1 MSSMKLPTLI
11 DAESAAEMFVA
22 VRSVAEHSFFAVA
35 EPHGEAAFDR
45 LARQVPQWL
54 VATVRLENGSM
65 TGSISCTLSDELAR
79 ALFDAFAG
87 RDPADPPPATDQI
100 HDLVGEFSNM
110 VCGAWLSR
118 VASGE
123 ISALS
128 RPIVAA
134 ARAPGAAG
142 NLRLLAAIDD
152 RPLVVDLYL
161 PDRPGR
167 HAAGRPAKR
176 G

>member
-1 MSSMKLPTLI
+1 MSSMKLPTPI
-11 DAESAAEMFVA
+11 EAESAAEMFVA

-35 EPHGEAAFDR
+35 EQHGEEVFDR

-54 VATVRLENGSM
+54 VATVRLENASIA
-65 TGSISCTLSDELAR
+65 GSISCTVSDELAR

-110 VCGAWLSR
+110 VCGAWLRR
-118 VASGE
+118 VAGAE
-123 ISALS
+123 ISTLS
-128 RPIVAA
+128 HPVVTAV
-134 ARAPGAAG
+134 RAPGAAG
-142 NLRLLAAIDD
+142 NLRLLAAVDD
-152 RPLVVDLYL
+152 RPLLVDLFL
-161 PDRPGR
+161 PVRSGRAATDRP
-167 HAAGRPAKR
+167 AMR

>member
-1 MSSMKLPTLI
+1 M
-11 DAESAAEMFVA
+11 A
-22 VRSVAEHSFFAVA
+22 
-35 EPHGEAAFDR
+35 
-45 LARQVPQWL
+45 
-54 VATVRLENGSM
+54 
-65 TGSISCTLSDELAR
+65 GSISCTLSDELAR

-100 HDLVGEFSNM
+100 HDLVGEFANM

-118 VASGE
+118 VAGGE

-128 RPIVAA
+128 HPVVAA

-142 NLRLLAAIDD
+142 DLRLLAAIDD
-152 RPLVVDLYL
+152 HPLLVDLYL
-161 PDRPGR
+161 PDRSGR
-167 HAAGRPAKR
+167 DAADRPATR

>member
-11 DAESAAEMFVA
+11 EAESTAEMFAA
-22 VRSVAEHSFFAVA
+22 VSSVAEHSFFAVA
-35 EPHGEAAFDR
+35 EQQCDAAFER
-45 LARQVPQWL
+45 LARPVPQWL
-54 VATVRLENGSM
+54 VATVRLTNGSIA
-65 TGSISCTLSDELAR
+65 GSLSCTLGEELAR
-79 ALFDAFAG
+79 ALFDAFTG
-87 RDPADPPPATDQI
+87 RDPADPPPTAEEV

-118 VASGE
+118 VATRE

-128 RPIVAA
+128 HPVVAA

-152 RPLVVDLYL
+152 RPLVVDLHL
-161 PDRPGR
+161 TDRPR
-167 HAAGRPAKR
+167 RADADRPARR

>member
-11 DAESAAEMFVA
+11 EAESAAEMFVA

-45 LARQVPQWL
+45 LARHVPQWL
-54 VATVRLENGSM
+54 VATVRIENGSIA
-65 TGSISCTLSDELAR
+65 GSISCTLSEELAR
-79 ALFDAFAG
+79 ALFDAFSG
-87 RDPADPPPATDQI
+87 RDPADPPPATDQV

-123 ISALS
+123 ISVLS
-128 RPIVAA
+128 HPVVVAA
-134 ARAPGAAG
+134 PAPGAAG
-142 NLRLLAAIDD
+142 DLRLLAAIDD
-152 RPLVVDLYL
+152 RPLVVDLSL
-161 PDRPGR
+161 SDRPR
-167 HAAGRPAKR
+167 RDAAGRPAKR

>member
-1 MSSMKLPTLI
+1 LPTRI
-11 DAESAAEMFVA
+11 EADSSAEMLVA

-35 EPHGEAAFDR
+35 EPQGEEAFDR

-54 VATVRLENGSM
+54 VATVRLENESM
-65 TGSISCTLSDELAR
+65 AGSISCTLSGELAR

-123 ISALS
+123 ISALGH
-128 RPIVAA
+128 PVVAA
-134 ARAPGAAG
+134 ARAPGVAG
-142 NLRLLAAIDD
+142 GLRLLAAIDD
-152 RPLVVDLYL
+152 RPLLVDLYL
-161 PDRPGR
+161 RDRPGR
-167 HAAGRPAKR
+167 GAADRPPM
-176 G
+176 GG